1 MLDNRKSDDSPVDV
15 YVCASGLTRC
25 PAHMGFATLE
35 VIALTGS
42 GISLMAIIM
51 LLMAHHDNVVLSWPV
66 SISSIV
72 SIQDTI
78 ASLSMVF
85 VVSDCVSQ
93 LKWIWFAQR
102 VRKLRNLKTIDR
114 ASRGVSGAMIL
125 ERSRNVCVWHL
136 FCMFMSF
143 IIAD

>member
-66 SISSIV
+66 SISSTV
-72 SIQDTI
+72 SILGTI
-78 ASLSMVF
+78 ASLSMIF
-85 VVSDCVSQ
+85 VVSNCVSQ
-93 LKWIWFAQR
+93 LKWIWFAQGS
-102 VRKLRNLKTIDR
+102 RKLRDLKTIDR
-114 ASRGVSGAMIL
+114 ASRGVSGAMTL
-125 ERSRNVCVWHL
+125 VLSRNVYVKRL
-136 FCMFMSF
+136 LYMFYVVYHR
-143 IIAD
+143 